1 MGKLQP
7 VKVLTDSEIEMVH
20 ETALRVLG
28 EVGMSLPEPAIAS
41 RMIEAGA
48 WREHTNGYIHIS
60 QDMVE
65 TALKKA
71 THHFSLYD
79 RLGGELPL
87 NAGNHFHASGSGNL
101 RVEDYPSGQIRT
113 PSLDDMISFTRL
125 GDALPLI
132 KGVTPHFLRL
142 DQNLHPDVEELY
154 IFQAMVKNTSKQCW
168 TAPRNEH
175 TCRAWLDL
183 GDILAGE
190 HKLSE
195 RPVIHLLVASTAP
208 LSWDIDS
215 VRNLVLGAE
224 RGVPVVILGGPI
236 CGASA
241 PLTLAGA
248 LVNRTAEWLFG
259 LTLAQIV
266 HPGLPILL
274 GDVGSSILDMRTA
287 DLSTGGPEYAVSSI
301 AGVQMADFYDLP
313 SYSCTPWTDSKVM
326 DAQFGAESL
335 GGWLS
340 AAASGVDISLN
351 AGSLNR
357 VTTGSLEAM
366 IIHHELLLWME
377 RYLAG
382 ITVNEETLAF
392 EAIQRVGPSGSFLS
406 DKHTLSWLRR
416 GENIYLRLFDR
427 TATSNVIRNILEV
440 AHGKAEELLGSHPSN
455 VPVSL
460 CQEIDDFVR
469 DVEPALNKS

>member
-1 MGKLQP
+1 
-7 VKVLTDSEIEMVH
+7 VLTEDEVVMVH

-28 EVGMSLPEPAIAS
+28 EVGLALSEPSIAA
-41 RMIEAGA
+41 RMVEAGA
-48 WREHTNGYIHIS
+48 WRGVSDRTIHIS
-60 QDMVE
+60 RDMVE

-87 NAGNHFHASGSGNL
+87 NAGYHYHASGSGNL
-101 RVEDYPSGQIRT
+101 RVEDYPSGQVRT
-113 PSLDDMISFTRL
+113 PTLEDMVAFTRL

-142 DQNLHPDVEELY
+142 DQKIHPDVEELY

-168 TAPRNEH
+168 TAPRNER

-183 GDILAGE
+183 GEILAGGR
-190 HKLSE
+190 KLSE
-195 RPVIHLLVASTAP
+195 RPVVHLLVSSTAP
-208 LSWDIDS
+208 LSWDVDS

-224 RGVPVVILGGPI
+224 RGVPVVLLGGPI

-241 PLTLAGA
+241 PLTLVGA

-266 HPGLPILL
+266 HPGLPVIL
-274 GDVGSSILDMRTA
+274 GDVGSSLLDMRTA
-287 DLSTGGPEYAVSSI
+287 DLGTGGPEYAVSSI

-313 SYSCTPWTDSKVM
+313 SYSCTPWTDSKTM
-326 DAQFGAESL
+326 DAQFGIESL

-340 AAASGVDISLN
+340 AVASGVDISLN
-351 AGSLNR
+351 AGSLNK

-377 RYLAG
+377 RYMAG
-382 ITVNEETLAF
+382 VLVNEETLAF
-392 EAIQRVGPSGSFLS
+392 EAIQRVGPGGNFLS
-406 DKHTLSWLRR
+406 DKHTRTWLRR
-416 GENIYLRLFDR
+416 GENIYSKIFDR
-427 TATSNVIRNILEV
+427 TAVAAVKRDLLEV
-440 AHGKAEELLGSHPSN
+440 AHARVDELLSSHPSD
-455 VPVSL
+455 VPASL

-469 DVEPALNKS
+469 QVEPAFLTDPASNK